1 MNIKQ
6 IIQEEIDS
14 FEWAKDIQPLTL
26 PLEPKIGVKF
36 THEGDNTTYLFNSQF
51 IYTITDIKDGFIK
64 LEWKNHDGSFV
75 HRWINVNTYKHLF
88 ANGSLLPVW

>member
-14 FEWAKDIQPLTL
+14 FEWAKNIQPLTL

-36 THEGDNTTYLFNSQF
+36 TREGDKHQR
-51 IYTITDIKDGFIK
+51 IYTITDIEDGYIK
-64 LEWKNHDGSFV
+64 LNWYG
-75 HRWINVNTYKHLF
+75 WINVNTYKHWF
-88 ANGSLLPVW
+88 ANGSLLPVPVPVI